1 MDADKIKTPL
11 GIQEDHRL
19 HTHKKNTLVQ
29 NVDPLSFWLVV
40 AANPSEKY
48 KSQLGLRF
56 PVYGKIK
63 NVPNHQPGLKSAF
76 KL

>member
-40 AANPSEKY
+40 AANPLKNIKVSWGYDSQYMEK
-48 KSQLGLRF
+48 
-56 PVYGKIK
+56 
-63 NVPNHQPGLKSAF
+63 
-76 KL
+76 